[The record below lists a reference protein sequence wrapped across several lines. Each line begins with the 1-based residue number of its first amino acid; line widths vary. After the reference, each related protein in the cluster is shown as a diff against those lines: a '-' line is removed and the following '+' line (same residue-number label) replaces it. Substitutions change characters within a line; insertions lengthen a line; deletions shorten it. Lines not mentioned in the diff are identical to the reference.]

1 MQQRISAPKAT
12 SLGLQHVLAM
22 YAGAMLVPIIVGG
35 AIGLTSTQLAYLISI
50 DLMTCG
56 IATLLQM
63 WRNKFFGIGLP
74 VVLGTS
80 FVAVTPMIAIGNTY
94 GITAI
99 YGAIIATGL
108 FIIICAKY
116 FSTLL
121 KLFPP
126 VVTGTVVLLI
136 GLSLIPTGVKNMA
149 GGAGSENFGS
159 AENLLLSFT
168 TLTII
173 LLVQYFG
180 KGFVRSIAVLLGIIA
195 GTVVYGIMNP
205 IDFSTVMGA
214 SWFHLPTPFFFGVPT
229 FEIVPI
235 LTMILVG
242 IIVMI
247 ESTGAFLALGDIT
260 KRTLT
265 PKDLERGYRAEG
277 IAFVLGGLFNAF
289 PYNTFAQNVGL
300 VQMSGVKSRNV
311 TIAAGCILVILGS
324 VPKIAALATLIPTAV
339 FGGATVVMFGMIVC
353 SGIRMLSSVNFE
365 NQNNLIVIACS
376 ISLGL
381 GAVVVPELFSSL
393 PPTLKML
400 VGDGLITGSLVA
412 IFLNLFFSIGNKET
426 VTVTTSVELPS
437 SSLAS
442 QGGN

>member
-1 MQQRISAPKAT
+1 MQEQVSIPKAT
-12 SLGLQHVLAM
+12 SLGVQHVLAM
-22 YAGAMLVPIIVGG
+22 YAGAMLVPFIVGG
-35 AIGLTSTQLAYLISI
+35 AIGLNSTQLAYLIAI

-80 FVAVTPMIAIGNTY
+80 FVAVTPMIAIGNNY

-99 YGAIIATGL
+99 YGAVISAGL
-108 FIIICAKY
+108 FIVIFAKH
-116 FSTLL
+116 FSKLL

-149 GGAGSENFGS
+149 GGASSENFGS
-159 AENLLLSFT
+159 SENLLLSFA
-168 TLTII
+168 TLGII
-173 LLVQYFG
+173 LLVQFFG
-180 KGFVRSIAVLLGIIA
+180 KGYIKSIAVLIGIIA
-195 GTVVYGIMNP
+195 GTVIYGILNP
-205 IDFSTVMGA
+205 IDFTTVKEA

-229 FEIVPI
+229 FELFPI

-242 IIVMI
+242 IIIMI
-247 ESTGAFLALGDIT
+247 ESTGAFLALADIT
-260 KRTLT
+260 KNKLE
-265 PKDLERGYRAEG
+265 PKDFERGYRAEG
-277 IAFVLGGLFNAF
+277 IAFILGGLFNAF

-300 VQMSGVKSRNV
+300 VEMSGVKSRNV
-311 TIAAGCILVILGS
+311 TIAAGFILILLGFI
-324 VPKIAALATLIPTAV
+324 PKIAAMATLIPTAV
-339 FGGATVVMFGMIVC
+339 FGGATVVMFGMIVS
-353 SGIRMLSSVNFE
+353 SGIRMLGKVDFS
-365 NQNNLIVIACS
+365 NQNNQLVIACS

-393 PPTLKML
+393 PATVKML

-412 IFLNLFFSIGNKET
+412 IFLNLFLSMGHKKAET
-426 VTVTTSVELPS
+426 VTKPAESPS
-437 SSLAS
+437 PRFAS

>member
-1 MQQRISAPKAT
+1 MQEHVSAPKAA

-35 AIGLTSTQLAYLISI
+35 AIGLTPTQLAYLISI

-63 WRNKFFGIGLP
+63 WKNKFFGIGLP

-80 FVAVTPMIAIGNTY
+80 FVAVTPMIAIGNNY

-99 YGAIIATGL
+99 YGAVIAAGL
-108 FIIICAKY
+108 FIIF
-116 FSTLL
+116 FSKFFSSLL
-121 KLFPP
+121 RLFPP
-126 VVTGTVVLLI
+126 VVTGTVVVLI
-136 GLSLIPTGVKNMA
+136 GLALIPTGVKNMA
-149 GGAGSENFGS
+149 GGASSPSFGSSEN
-159 AENLLLSFT
+159 LIISFT
-168 TLTII
+168 TLGLI
-173 LLVQYFG
+173 LLIMYFG
-180 KGFVRSIAVLLGIIA
+180 KGFVKSIAVLLGIIG
-195 GTVVYGIMNP
+195 GTIVYSFMNP
-205 IDFSTVMGA
+205 IDFSTVMAA
-214 SWFHLPTPFFFGVPT
+214 SWFHLPAPFYFGVPT

-247 ESTGAFLALGDIT
+247 ESTGAFLALGEIT
-260 KRTLT
+260 DRKLT
-265 PKDLERGYRAEG
+265 PQDLERGYRAEG
-277 IAFVLGGLFNAF
+277 IAFVLGGIFNAF

-311 TIAAGCILVILGS
+311 TIAAGIILVLIGS
-324 VPKIAALATLIPTAV
+324 APKIAALATLIPTAV
-339 FGGATVVMFGMIVC
+339 FGGATVVMFGMIVS
-353 SGIRMLSSVNFE
+353 SGVRMLSKVDFT
-365 NQNNLIVIACS
+365 NQANLTVIACS

-393 PPTLKML
+393 PPALKML

-412 IFLNLFFSIGNKET
+412 IFLNLFFSIGQKQ
-426 VTVTTSVELPS
+426 PS
-437 SSLAS
+437 TAEAKDAHAKLAA
-442 QGGN
+442 QGGH